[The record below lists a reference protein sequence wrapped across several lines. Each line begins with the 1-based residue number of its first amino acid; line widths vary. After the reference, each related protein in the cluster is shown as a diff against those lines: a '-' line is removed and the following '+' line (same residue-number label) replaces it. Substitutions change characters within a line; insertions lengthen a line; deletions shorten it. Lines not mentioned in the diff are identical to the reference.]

1 MLKLEKIT
9 GRNVWDILGLKV
21 AEEQRHFVAGND
33 ESLIE
38 AYIAI
43 TANGH
48 AFPFGI
54 YDGDTPVGFLMIGFG
69 TDDDWPDPPAI
80 AAGNYNLWRL
90 MIDEKHQRRGRGREA
105 LKLALEFIRT
115 FPCGPAEY
123 CWLSYGQE
131 NEAARRLYRSF
142 GFMETGE
149 TDCDELIAALKL

>member
-1 MLKLEKIT
+1 MLKLKTIT

-90 MIDEKHQRRGRGREA
+90 MIDGNFHYGA
-105 LKLALEFIRT
+105 VFIGM
-115 FPCGPAEY
+115 PEMD
-123 CWLSYGQE
+123 
-131 NEAARRLYRSF
+131 AARIEVYQTINEE
-142 GFMETGE
+142 GNN
-149 TDCDELIAALKL
+149 A